1 MLNPYEYKE
10 KHDLDRYFSLNN
22 LENLHDLEISHIV
35 LKPSLLIQNETI
47 NLWAKENEWKSHKG
61 DKLKEIKCG

>member
-47 NLWAKENEWKSHKG
+47 NL
-61 DKLKEIKCG
+61 